1 MNFLSSILFAAL
13 VAGPVFQESSDTK
26 EALKKG
32 LETSA
37 AAGGYTFTGTVEQES
52 PLGGAALAMGA
63 SMLASGPDGKC
74 KGTRGADGVSHLRIE
89 KDKNSYEFFRK
100 GSKVAHRQVWK
111 GTAIAAG
118 DFASEANAALDLE
131 RLAKFASKAKDLK
144 SETKKVDDVE
154 CLVVSASLP
163 ADLVEEEASEGGPGF
178 NFKMFELK
186 KVDVKFTFGKD
197 DHLLRKAEFKFVK
210 GFTSM
215 IQASMPGGEEE
226 GGEEGGEDG
235 GANMAKA
242 SFTSAFKITLGA
254 FSKTEA
260 VTVPEDVKGLLGD

>member
-1 MNFLSSILFAAL
+1 MNVVSAMLLSAL
-13 VAGPVFQESSDTK
+13 IARPVQESSDTK

-37 AAGGYTFTGTVEQES
+37 AAGGYTFTGTVEQDS
-52 PLGGAALAMGA
+52 PLGGAALAIGA

-74 KGTRGADGVSHLRIE
+74 TGTRGADGVSHLRIE
-89 KDKNSYEFFRK
+89 KEKNSYEFFRK
-100 GSKVAHRQVWK
+100 GSKVVHRQMWK
-111 GTAIAAG
+111 GTAISPG

-144 SETKKVDDVE
+144 SETKKIDDVE

-163 ADLVEEEASEGGPGF
+163 ADFVEEEATEGGPAF
-178 NFKMFELK
+178 AFKMFELK
-186 KVDVKFTFGKD
+186 KIDVKFTFGKSD
-197 DHLLRKAEFKFVK
+197 NLLRKAEFKFVK
-210 GFTSM
+210 GFNAM
-215 IQASMPGGEEE
+215 IQGAMPGGDEEGGDE
-226 GGEEGGEDG
+226 GGEE

-254 FSKTEA
+254 FSKTAA
-260 VTVPEDVKGLLGD
+260 VTVPEDVKGLLTE

>member
-1 MNFLSSILFAAL
+1 MNVLAAMVFSVL
-13 VAGPVFQESSDTK
+13 VAGPVQESSETK

-52 PLGGAALAMGA
+52 PLGGAALAIGA

-74 KGTRGADGVSHLRIE
+74 TGTRGADGVSHLRVE
-89 KDKNSYEFFRK
+89 KDKNSYEYFRK
-100 GSKVAHRQVWK
+100 GSKVVHRQVWK
-111 GTAIAAG
+111 GTAIAPG

-144 SETKKVDDVE
+144 SEAKKIDDVE
-154 CLVVSASLP
+154 CLVISASLP
-163 ADLVEEEASEGGPGF
+163 ADLVEAEGGPAF

-186 KVDVKFTFGKD
+186 KIDVKFTFGKD
-197 DHLLRKAEFKFVK
+197 DHLLKKAEFKFVK
-210 GFTSM
+210 GFNAM
-215 IQASMPGGEEE
+215 IQGAMPGGDDE
-226 GGEEGGEDG
+226 GGEEGGDEG

-242 SFTSAFKITLGA
+242 SFTSSFKIALGA
-254 FSKTEA
+254 FSKTAA
-260 VTVPEDVKGLLGD
+260 VTVPEEVKGLLGE